1 MLCYFIISIF
11 RFPTSPVRGTWSFL
25 INKVLL
31 WIAVLSFLLLTFFV
45 LYTTIM
51 LRRFIKQF
59 SYKQPQWNL
68 SSLELFLQK
77 WIKNAELP
85 QWIGSKAE
93 EALSD
98 WMLIQLIAKR
108 TEVVGKLIYFP
119 FIVWVLIAVSRLRY
133 FDNWRTPLGLAI
145 VISLGAI
152 LAWSC
157 TVVLRRSAEELR
169 TEVTDRLAQQII
181 GAYSAEPPSKDD
193 GDRIQYVLQEIKDIR
208 KGAFAPFLQQPA
220 LQSLLVPF
228 VGIGGA
234 NLLDFLS

>member
-1 MLCYFIISIF
+1 
-11 RFPTSPVRGTWSFL
+11 
-25 INKVLL
+25 
-31 WIAVLSFLLLTFFV
+31 
-45 LYTTIM
+45 M

-181 GAYSAEPPSKDD
+181 GAYSAEPPSRGRD
-193 GDRIQYVLQEIKDIR
+193 GPPRNR
-208 KGAFAPFLQQPA
+208 RTTPRRRGR
-220 LQSLLVPF
+220 
-228 VGIGGA
+228 
-234 NLLDFLS
+234 

>member
-1 MLCYFIISIF
+1 M
-11 RFPTSPVRGTWSFL
+11 
-25 INKVLL
+25 
-31 WIAVLSFLLLTFFV
+31 
-45 LYTTIM
+45 
-51 LRRFIKQF
+51 QF

-157 TVVLRRSAEELR
+157 TVVLRRSAEKIK
-169 TEVTDRLAQQII
+169 DR
-181 GAYSAEPPSKDD
+181 
-193 GDRIQYVLQEIKDIR
+193 GDRPPGPTNYW
-208 KGAFAPFLQQPA
+208 
-220 LQSLLVPF
+220 SLLSRTAEQRRRRPHPICPP
-228 VGIGGA
+228 G
-234 NLLDFLS
+234 DQRHS